1 MSANR
6 PDLSD
11 ANVFAGPERIR
22 DAYRD
27 AGVAR
32 QYVHNRFEQP
42 LGRLLHRRQVRT
54 ITELL
59 AARRPHDVLEIA
71 PGPARVTAD
80 VAAAWPAGGTIVDAS
95 AQMLEEAR
103 RRLAS
108 FAGRWRLIQGDAF
121 NLPLEARFDFAYSF
135 RLIRHFGD
143 EDRARLYA
151 QIGRVITPGGLFVF
165 DAVNAVA
172 AESIRRRARPG
183 AYRHYDALLDRRA
196 LVAELDAAGFDLVA
210 LHGVQHRFSWMY
222 PVQVLVAP
230 RAPRLATTAMALID
244 QCGGEP
250 LEWIVV
256 CRRR

>member
-6 PDLSD
+6 PDLAD
-11 ANVFAGPERIR
+11 AHVFAGPERIR

-32 QYVHNRFEQP
+32 QYVRNRFEQP

-59 AARRPHDVLEIA
+59 LDRRPHEVLEIA

-95 AQMLEEAR
+95 AQMLGEAR
-103 RRLAS
+103 RRLPS
-108 FAGRWRLIQGDAF
+108 TGRWRLIQGDAF
-121 NLPLEARFDFAYSF
+121 HLPLETRFDFAYSF

-151 QIGRVITPGGLFVF
+151 QLRRVIQPGGLFVF
-165 DAVNAVA
+165 DAVNAA
-172 AESIRRRARPG
+172 AADSIRRRARPG

-196 LVAELDAAGFDLVA
+196 LVAELDAAGFDLIA
-210 LHGVQHRFSWMY
+210 LHGVQHRFWWLY
-222 PVQVLVAP
+222 QLQVLVAP
-230 RAPRLATTAMALID
+230 RAPRLAALAMALVD
-244 QCGGEP
+244 RCGGEP
-250 LEWIVV
+250 LEWIAV